1 MRKWKQRC
9 SVILG
14 LTVLGFANLVEVVT
28 PFVETTKVYAQEKE
42 DGYSNSL
49 KFSGTATTSK
59 SQVTYHDPMDLIQ
72 IIDLSGSL
80 SDSEFERA
88 NGVAGGRKQ
97 QINDMIYVIENK
109 LTDED
114 HVMLAFYGT
123 NTEDS
128 YKIGDREGSDITR
141 LLTKKE
147 AIDLLKELNSNEEV
161 HSMSL
166 SSSLIY
172 SYVSPLLESK
182 KYSVSKNFPI
192 GTGFE
197 DVYKAQPNRNKQVS
211 VLQFTDDWTVS
222 SGTNENIDTSFAD
235 WAKSNAKTFMTVID
249 SVNGRNT
256 LSVSQLEKAGH
267 PNIKVFTK
275 LDTPNRQEDIAKL
288 FESTAL
294 VVVNKTVKQKGTV
307 SISPEADLTL
317 TSAELVSPNGQKTPL
332 TITNNTV
339 SWSGDLDNGSYTVN
353 YTFTGTPS
361 VERSIRSSVTVD
373 GKKVD
378 EKINTLRPEKI
389 AFETKYEEDPS
400 LAAGQEKEKQAGSEG
415 SQLVSLKDGKVISTT
430 ITKPKVDRI
439 VLRGTK
445 GSDVEVKTEDIP
457 FNTTYT
463 EDPELEIG
471 QTKVVTEGAVGQK
484 EITKTYVTQSGK
496 RVGEPAITEKILK
509 KAVDKVIA
517 KGTKGQDV
525 DVAESDIAFKTV
537 YTEDPELEFGQEKIV
552 TEGVLGV
559 KRTTKTYVT
568 QKGVRT
574 KDEPSIKE
582 EVLKEAVDKVVARGS
597 KPAVATKELDYKTTY
612 VEDKES
618 EAGKK
623 TVVTKGSKG
632 HEISTVTHSFNSET
646 GEVTANEPKVEKTES
661 VDEVIS
667 VGTKPVVTTKDLDY
681 KTKYVEDKESEAG
694 KKTVV
699 TKGSKGHETT
709 TITYSFNSETGE
721 VTANEPKV
729 EKTESVDE
737 VISVGTKPVVTT
749 KDLDYKTKYV
759 EDKES
764 EAGKKTVVTKGS
776 KGHETT
782 TITYSFNSETGE
794 VTANEPKVEKTES
807 VDEVISVGTKPKVEI
822 METEFKTEKRENKD
836 LKKGEEKIIQAGVK
850 GRETITTT
858 YYLDPDTGEVKENKP
873 SLEKVDPVNEII
885 EVGTQAEKVL
895 PNTGT
900 SLSNFLT
907 LTGMIGIVLGISV
920 IIYRKLNKK

>member
-1 MRKWKQRC
+1 MKKWKKRC
-9 SVILG
+9 IVILG

-28 PFVETTKVYAQEKE
+28 PFVETTKVYAQEKG

-49 KFSGTATTSK
+49 KFSGTTTTSK

-88 NGVAGGRKQ
+88 NGVAGGGKQ

-114 HVMLAFYGT
+114 HVMLAFNGT

-166 SSSLIY
+166 SSSLIS

-197 DVYKAQPNRNKQVS
+197 DVYKAQTNKNKQVS
-211 VLQFTDDWTVS
+211 VLQFTDDWS
-222 SGTNENIDTSFAD
+222 SYYTHENIDTSFAD

-249 SVNGRNT
+249 SKDGKNT
-256 LSVSQLEKAGH
+256 NSYEQLVKAGH

-294 VVVNKTVKQKGTV
+294 VVVNKTIKQKGTV

-471 QTKVVTEGAVGQK
+471 QTKVLTEGAVGQT

-496 RVGEPAITEKILK
+496 RVGDPTVTEKILK

-552 TEGVLGV
+552 TEGVPGV
-559 KRTTKTYVT
+559 KRITKTYVT

-597 KPAVATKELDYKTTY
+597 KSAVATKELDYKTT
-612 VEDKES
+612 
-618 EAGKK
+618 
-623 TVVTKGSKG
+623 
-632 HEISTVTHSFNSET
+632 
-646 GEVTANEPKVEKTES
+646 
-661 VDEVIS
+661 
-667 VGTKPVVTTKDLDY
+667 
-681 KTKYVEDKESEAG
+681 YVEDKESEAG

-729 EKTESVDE
+729 EKTEPIDE

-782 TITYSFNSETGE
+782 KITYRFNSETGE
-794 VTANEPKVEKTES
+794 VTANEPKIEKTES

-822 METEFKTEKRENKD
+822 RETEFKTEKRENKD

-907 LTGMIGIVLGISV
+907 LTGIIGIVLGISV

>member
-1 MRKWKQRC
+1 MRKWKQSC

-28 PFVETTKVYAQEKE
+28 PFVETTKVYAQEN
-42 DGYSNSL
+42 SNVNGNTL
-49 KFSGTATTSK
+49 TFTAKSREEINRTTEK
-59 SQVTYHDPMDLIQ
+59 KIKPMDLLVLLDFSPSNNSNITKMFS
-72 IIDLSGSL
+72 DLKSL
-80 SDSEFERA
+80 VSTMS
-88 NGVAGGRKQ
+88 
-97 QINDMIYVIENK
+97 
-109 LTDED
+109 DED
-114 HVMLAFYGT
+114 QIWLFSYDMNDA
-123 NTEDS
+123 DS
-128 YKIGDREGSDITR
+128 YKAKKSEIASGKPINKKNLIN
-141 LLTKKE
+141 LLE
-147 AIDLLKELNSNEEV
+147 NKELSF
-161 HSMSL
+161 L
-166 SSSLIY
+166 SRDTAAYKFKDLFKTEGWNVSGDSIGKDFSEIY
-172 SYVSPLLESK
+172 NNYSGKKNSYVST
-182 KYSVSKNFPI
+182 I
-192 GTGFE
+192 
-197 DVYKAQPNRNKQVS
+197 
-211 VLQFTDDWTVS
+211 QFTDEWMISET
-222 SGTNENIDTSFAD
+222 IDIQYAT
-235 WAKSNAKTFMTVID
+235 WAKNHAKTFYTVTYNANESSH
-249 SVNGRNT
+249 SV
-256 LSVSQLEKAGH
+256 EAMKAAGH
-267 PNIKVFTK
+267 NNIFISGYSTNESERQKAINAQFAKTAVEEIKDEKV
-275 LDTPNRQEDIAKL
+275 
-288 FESTAL
+288 S
-294 VVVNKTVKQKGTV
+294 VKQKGTV

-471 QTKVVTEGAVGQK
+471 QTKVVTEGTVGQK

-496 RVGEPAITEKILK
+496 RVGDPAVTEKILK

-552 TEGVLGV
+552 TEGVPGV

-597 KPAVATKELDYKTTY
+597 KSAVATKELDYKTTY

-632 HEISTVTHSFNSET
+632 HETS
-646 GEVTANEPKVEKTES
+646 
-661 VDEVIS
+661 
-667 VGTKPVVTTKDLDY
+667 
-681 KTKYVEDKESEAG
+681 
-694 KKTVV
+694 
-699 TKGSKGHETT
+699 
-709 TITYSFNSETGE
+709 TITYR
-721 VTANEPKV
+721 
-729 EKTESVDE
+729 
-737 VISVGTKPVVTT
+737 
-749 KDLDYKTKYV
+749 
-759 EDKES
+759 
-764 EAGKKTVVTKGS
+764 
-776 KGHETT
+776 
-782 TITYSFNSETGE
+782 FNSETGE

-822 METEFKTEKRENKD
+822 RETEFKTEKRENKD

-885 EVGTQAEKVL
+885 EVGTKVEKVL

-907 LTGMIGIVLGISV
+907 LTGMTGIVLGISV

>member
-1 MRKWKQRC
+1 MRKWKQSC

-28 PFVETTKVYAQEKE
+28 PFVETTKVYAQEN
-42 DGYSNSL
+42 SNVNGNTL
-49 KFSGTATTSK
+49 TFTAKSREEINRTTEK
-59 SQVTYHDPMDLIQ
+59 KIKPMDLLVLLDFSPSNNSNITKMFS
-72 IIDLSGSL
+72 DLKSL
-80 SDSEFERA
+80 VSTMS
-88 NGVAGGRKQ
+88 
-97 QINDMIYVIENK
+97 
-109 LTDED
+109 DED
-114 HVMLAFYGT
+114 QIWLFSYDMNDA
-123 NTEDS
+123 DS
-128 YKIGDREGSDITR
+128 YKAKKSEIASGKPINKKNLIN
-141 LLTKKE
+141 LLE
-147 AIDLLKELNSNEEV
+147 NKELSF
-161 HSMSL
+161 L
-166 SSSLIY
+166 SRDTAAYKFKDLFKTEGWNVSGDSIGKDFSEIY
-172 SYVSPLLESK
+172 NNYSGKKNSYVST
-182 KYSVSKNFPI
+182 I
-192 GTGFE
+192 
-197 DVYKAQPNRNKQVS
+197 
-211 VLQFTDDWTVS
+211 QFTDEWMISET
-222 SGTNENIDTSFAD
+222 IDIQYAT
-235 WAKSNAKTFMTVID
+235 WAKNHAKTFYTVTYNANESSH
-249 SVNGRNT
+249 SV
-256 LSVSQLEKAGH
+256 EAMKAAGH
-267 PNIKVFTK
+267 NNIFISGYSTNESERQKAINAQFAKTAVEEIKDEKV
-275 LDTPNRQEDIAKL
+275 
-288 FESTAL
+288 S
-294 VVVNKTVKQKGTV
+294 VKQKGTV

-471 QTKVVTEGAVGQK
+471 QTKVVTEGTVGQK

-496 RVGEPAITEKILK
+496 RVGDPAVTEKILK

-552 TEGVLGV
+552 TEGVPGV

-597 KPAVATKELDYKTTY
+597 KSAVATKELDYKTT
-612 VEDKES
+612 
-618 EAGKK
+618 
-623 TVVTKGSKG
+623 
-632 HEISTVTHSFNSET
+632 
-646 GEVTANEPKVEKTES
+646 
-661 VDEVIS
+661 
-667 VGTKPVVTTKDLDY
+667 
-681 KTKYVEDKESEAG
+681 
-694 KKTVV
+694 
-699 TKGSKGHETT
+699 
-709 TITYSFNSETGE
+709 
-721 VTANEPKV
+721 
-729 EKTESVDE
+729 
-737 VISVGTKPVVTT
+737 
-749 KDLDYKTKYV
+749 YV

-822 METEFKTEKRENKD
+822 RETEFKTEKRENKD

-907 LTGMIGIVLGISV
+907 LTGIIGIALGISV

>member
-28 PFVETTKVYAQEKE
+28 PFVETTKVYAQEN
-42 DGYSNSL
+42 SNVNGNTL
-49 KFSGTATTSK
+49 TFTAKSREEINRTTEK
-59 SQVTYHDPMDLIQ
+59 KIKPMDLLVLLDFSPSNNSNITKMFS
-72 IIDLSGSL
+72 DLKSL
-80 SDSEFERA
+80 VSTMS
-88 NGVAGGRKQ
+88 
-97 QINDMIYVIENK
+97 
-109 LTDED
+109 DED
-114 HVMLAFYGT
+114 QIWLFSYDMNFK
-123 NTEDS
+123 DS
-128 YKIGDREGSDITR
+128 YKAKRSEIASGKPINKKNLIN
-141 LLTKKE
+141 LLE
-147 AIDLLKELNSNEEV
+147 NKELSF
-161 HSMSL
+161 L
-166 SSSLIY
+166 SRDTAAYKFKDLFKTEGWNVSGDSIGKDFSEIY
-172 SYVSPLLESK
+172 NNYSGKKNSYVST
-182 KYSVSKNFPI
+182 I
-192 GTGFE
+192 
-197 DVYKAQPNRNKQVS
+197 
-211 VLQFTDDWTVS
+211 QFTDEWMISET
-222 SGTNENIDTSFAD
+222 IDIQYAT
-235 WAKSNAKTFMTVID
+235 WAKNHAKTFYTVTYNANESSH
-249 SVNGRNT
+249 SV
-256 LSVSQLEKAGH
+256 EAMKAAGH
-267 PNIKVFTK
+267 NNIFISGYSTNESERQKAINAQFAKTAVEEIKEEKV
-275 LDTPNRQEDIAKL
+275 
-288 FESTAL
+288 S
-294 VVVNKTVKQKGTV
+294 VKQKGTV

-496 RVGEPAITEKILK
+496 RVGDPAVTEKILK

-552 TEGVLGV
+552 TEGVVGV

-597 KPAVATKELDYKTTY
+597 KSAVATKE
-612 VEDKES
+612 
-618 EAGKK
+618 
-623 TVVTKGSKG
+623 
-632 HEISTVTHSFNSET
+632 
-646 GEVTANEPKVEKTES
+646 
-661 VDEVIS
+661 
-667 VGTKPVVTTKDLDY
+667 LDY

-709 TITYSFNSETGE
+709 TITYS
-721 VTANEPKV
+721 
-729 EKTESVDE
+729 
-737 VISVGTKPVVTT
+737 
-749 KDLDYKTKYV
+749 L
-759 EDKES
+759 
-764 EAGKKTVVTKGS
+764 
-776 KGHETT
+776 
-782 TITYSFNSETGE
+782 NSETGE

-822 METEFKTEKRENKD
+822 RETEFKTEKRENKD

-850 GRETITTT
+850 GRETVTTT
-858 YYLDPDTGEVKENKP
+858 YYLNPDTGEVKENKP

-885 EVGTQAEKVL
+885 EVGTQIEKVL

-907 LTGMIGIVLGISV
+907 LTGMIGIALGISV
-920 IIYRKLNKK
+920 IIYKKLNKK

>member
-1 MRKWKQRC
+1 MKKWKKRF

-14 LTVLGFANLVEVVT
+14 LAVLGFPNLVEVVT

-42 DGYSNSL
+42 DGYSNNL
-49 KFSGTATTSK
+49 KFSGTTTTSK

-114 HVMLAFYGT
+114 HVMVAFYGT

-166 SSSLIY
+166 SSSLIS

-197 DVYKAQPNRNKQVS
+197 DVYKAQTNKNKQVS
-211 VLQFTDDWTVS
+211 VLQFTDDWS
-222 SGTNENIDTSFAD
+222 SYYTHENIDTSFAD

-249 SVNGRNT
+249 SKDGKNT
-256 LSVSQLEKAGH
+256 NSYEQLVKAGH

-294 VVVNKTVKQKGTV
+294 VVVNKTIKQKGTV

-430 ITKPKVDRI
+430 IIKPKVDRI

-445 GSDVEVKTEDIP
+445 GSDVEVKTENIP

-496 RVGEPAITEKILK
+496 RVGDPTVTEKILK

-552 TEGVLGV
+552 TEGVLGI

-574 KDEPSIKE
+574 KDEPYIKE

-597 KPAVATKELDYKTTY
+597 KSAVATKELDYKTTY

-632 HEISTVTHSFNSET
+632 HETTKITYRFNSET
-646 GEVTANEPKVEKTES
+646 GE
-661 VDEVIS
+661 I
-667 VGTKPVVTTKDLDY
+667 
-681 KTKYVEDKESEAG
+681 
-694 KKTVV
+694 
-699 TKGSKGHETT
+699 
-709 TITYSFNSETGE
+709 
-721 VTANEPKV
+721 
-729 EKTESVDE
+729 
-737 VISVGTKPVVTT
+737 
-749 KDLDYKTKYV
+749 
-759 EDKES
+759 
-764 EAGKKTVVTKGS
+764 
-776 KGHETT
+776 
-782 TITYSFNSETGE
+782 
-794 VTANEPKVEKTES
+794 TANEPKVEKTES

-822 METEFKTEKRENKD
+822 RETEFKTEKRENKD

-907 LTGMIGIVLGISV
+907 LTGIIGIVLGISV

>member
-1 MRKWKQRC
+1 MKKWKKRF

-14 LTVLGFANLVEVVT
+14 LAVLGFPNLVEVVT

-49 KFSGTATTSK
+49 KFSGTTTTSK

-166 SSSLIY
+166 SSSLIS

-197 DVYKAQPNRNKQVS
+197 DVYKAQTNKNKQVS
-211 VLQFTDDWTVS
+211 VLQFTDDWS
-222 SGTNENIDTSFAD
+222 SYYTHENIDTSFAD

-249 SVNGRNT
+249 SKDGKNT
-256 LSVSQLEKAGH
+256 NSYEQLVKAGH

-294 VVVNKTVKQKGTV
+294 VVVNKTIKQKGTV

-457 FNTTYT
+457 FKTTYT

-496 RVGEPAITEKILK
+496 RVGDPAVTEKILK

-597 KPAVATKELDYKTTY
+597 KSAVATKELDYKTTY

-632 HEISTVTHSFNSET
+632 HETSTVTHSFNAET

-667 VGTKPVVTTKDLDY
+667 VGTKPVVTTKELDY
-681 KTKYVEDKESEAG
+681 KTKYIEDKDSEAG

-737 VISVGTKPVVTT
+737 VISVG
-749 KDLDYKTKYV
+749 
-759 EDKES
+759 
-764 EAGKKTVVTKGS
+764 
-776 KGHETT
+776 
-782 TITYSFNSETGE
+782 I
-794 VTANEPKVEKTES
+794 
-807 VDEVISVGTKPKVEI
+807 KPKVEI
-822 METEFKTEKRENKD
+822 RETEFKTEKRENKD

-873 SLEKVDPVNEII
+873 TLEKVDPVNEII
-885 EVGTQAEKVL
+885 EVGTQVEKVL

-907 LTGMIGIVLGISV
+907 LTGMIGIALGISV

>member
-14 LTVLGFANLVEVVT
+14 LAVLGFANLVEVVT
-28 PFVETTKVYAQEKE
+28 PFVETTKVYAQENSNVNGNTLTFTAKSREEINRTTEKKIKPMDLLVVLDFSDSMSNHFTKMISDLKSLVSTMSDE
-42 DGYSNSL
+42 DQIWLFSYRENRDVSYIVTQDQIASGKPMDKTVLLRLLEGTPSMSSL
-49 KFSGTATTSK
+49 KDSFKKTDFNVNADSVGKGFSEIYDNYSGKKNSYVSTIQFTDEWVFSETIDIKYATWAKNHAKTFYTVTYYPNNINANQVGQSVRVMRAAGHNNIFIATTS
-59 SQVTYHDPMDLIQ
+59 IN
-72 IIDLSGSL
+72 
-80 SDSEFERA
+80 DSERHKA
-88 NGVAGGRKQ
+88 
-97 QINDMIYVIENK
+97 IND
-109 LTDED
+109 
-114 HVMLAFYGT
+114 
-123 NTEDS
+123 
-128 YKIGDREGSDITR
+128 
-141 LLTKKE
+141 
-147 AIDLLKELNSNEEV
+147 
-161 HSMSL
+161 
-166 SSSLIY
+166 
-172 SYVSPLLESK
+172 
-182 KYSVSKNFPI
+182 
-192 GTGFE
+192 
-197 DVYKAQPNRNKQVS
+197 
-211 VLQFTDDWTVS
+211 QF
-222 SGTNENIDTSFAD
+222 
-235 WAKSNAKTFMTVID
+235 AKTAVEEIKEEK
-249 SVNGRNT
+249 
-256 LSVSQLEKAGH
+256 VS
-267 PNIKVFTK
+267 
-275 LDTPNRQEDIAKL
+275 
-288 FESTAL
+288 
-294 VVVNKTVKQKGTV
+294 VKQKGTV

-317 TSAELVSPNGQKTPL
+317 TSAELVSPSGQKTPL
-332 TITNNTV
+332 TITNNSV
-339 SWSGDLDNGSYTVN
+339 SWSGDLDDGSYTVN

-378 EKINTLRPEKI
+378 EKINILRPEKI
-389 AFETKYEEDPS
+389 DFETKYEEDPS

-445 GSDVEVKTEDIP
+445 
-457 FNTTYT
+457 
-463 EDPELEIG
+463 
-471 QTKVVTEGAVGQK
+471 A
-484 EITKTYVTQSGK
+484 
-496 RVGEPAITEKILK
+496 
-509 KAVDKVIA
+509 
-517 KGTKGQDV
+517 
-525 DVAESDIAFKTV
+525 
-537 YTEDPELEFGQEKIV
+537 
-552 TEGVLGV
+552 
-559 KRTTKTYVT
+559 
-568 QKGVRT
+568 
-574 KDEPSIKE
+574 
-582 EVLKEAVDKVVARGS
+582 
-597 KPAVATKELDYKTTY
+597 AVATKELDYKTKY
-612 VEDKES
+612 VEDKDS

-632 HEISTVTHSFNSET
+632 HETTTVTHSFNSET

-729 EKTESVDE
+729 EKTE
-737 VISVGTKPVVTT
+737 P
-749 KDLDYKTKYV
+749 
-759 EDKES
+759 
-764 EAGKKTVVTKGS
+764 
-776 KGHETT
+776 
-782 TITYSFNSETGE
+782 
-794 VTANEPKVEKTES
+794 

-885 EVGTQAEKVL
+885 EVGTKVEKVL

-907 LTGMIGIVLGISV
+907 LTGIIGIVLGISV

>member
-14 LTVLGFANLVEVVT
+14 LTVLGFVNLVEVVT
-28 PFVETTKVYAQEKE
+28 PFVETTKVYAQEN
-42 DGYSNSL
+42 SNVNGNTL
-49 KFSGTATTSK
+49 TFTAKSREEINRTTEK
-59 SQVTYHDPMDLIQ
+59 KIKPMDLLVLL
-72 IIDLSGSL
+72 DFSPSNEYNFTKML
-80 SDSEFERA
+80 SDLKSL
-88 NGVAGGRKQ
+88 
-97 QINDMIYVIENK
+97 ISTMS
-109 LTDED
+109 DED
-114 HVMLAFYGT
+114 QIWLFSYGG
-123 NTEDS
+123 NYSDS
-128 YKIGDREGSDITR
+128 YKAQDTGIASGKPMNKKNLIK
-141 LLTKKE
+141 LLENKQIKRYDF
-147 AIDLLKELNSNEEV
+147 IDLFRKEGWNISEDSNGKDFSE
-161 HSMSL
+161 
-166 SSSLIY
+166 IY
-172 SYVSPLLESK
+172 DNYSGKKNSYVST
-182 KYSVSKNFPI
+182 I
-192 GTGFE
+192 
-197 DVYKAQPNRNKQVS
+197 
-211 VLQFTDDWTVS
+211 QFTDDWMSTE
-222 SGTNENIDTSFAD
+222 TIDIHYAT
-235 WAKSNAKTFMTVID
+235 WAKNHAKTFYTVTYD
-249 SVNGRNT
+249 ANEGSHSVE
-256 LSVSQLEKAGH
+256 VMKAAGH
-267 PNIKVFTK
+267 NNIFISNDSTNESERQKAINAQFAKTAVEEIKEEKV
-275 LDTPNRQEDIAKL
+275 
-288 FESTAL
+288 S
-294 VVVNKTVKQKGTV
+294 VKQKGTV

-463 EDPELEIG
+463 EDPELE
-471 QTKVVTEGAVGQK
+471 
-484 EITKTYVTQSGK
+484 
-496 RVGEPAITEKILK
+496 
-509 KAVDKVIA
+509 
-517 KGTKGQDV
+517 
-525 DVAESDIAFKTV
+525 
-537 YTEDPELEFGQEKIV
+537 FGQEKIV
-552 TEGVLGV
+552 TEGVVGV

-597 KPAVATKELDYKTTY
+597 KSAVATKKLDYKTT
-612 VEDKES
+612 
-618 EAGKK
+618 
-623 TVVTKGSKG
+623 
-632 HEISTVTHSFNSET
+632 
-646 GEVTANEPKVEKTES
+646 
-661 VDEVIS
+661 
-667 VGTKPVVTTKDLDY
+667 
-681 KTKYVEDKESEAG
+681 YVEDKESEAG

-709 TITYSFNSETGE
+709 TITYSFNSETGA

-729 EKTESVDE
+729 EKTE
-737 VISVGTKPVVTT
+737 P
-749 KDLDYKTKYV
+749 
-759 EDKES
+759 
-764 EAGKKTVVTKGS
+764 
-776 KGHETT
+776 
-782 TITYSFNSETGE
+782 
-794 VTANEPKVEKTES
+794 

-822 METEFKTEKRENKD
+822 RETEFKTEKRENKN

>member
-1 MRKWKQRC
+1 MRKWKQGC

-28 PFVETTKVYAQEKE
+28 PFIETTRVYAQEN
-42 DGYSNSL
+42 SNVNGNTL
-49 KFSGTATTSK
+49 TFTAKSREEIIHTTEK
-59 SQVTYHDPMDLIQ
+59 KIKPMDLLVVL
-72 IIDLSGSL
+72 DFSGSNTDNITKMF
-80 SDSEFERA
+80 SDLKSLVSTMSDEDQIWLFSYDFNLPDSYKAKRSEIA
-88 NGVAGGRKQ
+88 SGKPMNKKNL
-97 QINDMIYVIENK
+97 IKLLENK
-109 LTDED
+109 QPDANVFRIINEFKDLFKKEGWD
-114 HVMLAFYGT
+114 V
-123 NTEDS
+123 TEDS
-128 YKIGDREGSDITR
+128 I
-141 LLTKKE
+141 KKGFSE
-147 AIDLLKELNSNEEV
+147 
-161 HSMSL
+161 
-166 SSSLIY
+166 IY
-172 SYVSPLLESK
+172 DNYSGKKNSYVST
-182 KYSVSKNFPI
+182 I
-192 GTGFE
+192 
-197 DVYKAQPNRNKQVS
+197 
-211 VLQFTDDWTVS
+211 QFTDGWDY
-222 SGTNENIDTSFAD
+222 GEKIDIQYAN
-235 WAKSNAKTFMTVID
+235 WAKNHAKTFYTVTYNANERSY
-249 SVNGRNT
+249 SVEAMKAVGHNNIFISDASTTELERQKAINDQFAKT
-256 LSVSQLEKAGH
+256 AIEEIKEEKVS
-267 PNIKVFTK
+267 
-275 LDTPNRQEDIAKL
+275 
-288 FESTAL
+288 
-294 VVVNKTVKQKGTV
+294 VKQKGTV

-317 TSAELVSPNGQKTPL
+317 TSAELVAPNGQKTPL

-389 AFETKYEEDPS
+389 AFETKYEEDSS

-415 SQLVSLKDGKVISTT
+415 SQLLSLKDGKVISTT

-439 VLRGTK
+439 VLRG
-445 GSDVEVKTEDIP
+445 
-457 FNTTYT
+457 
-463 EDPELEIG
+463 
-471 QTKVVTEGAVGQK
+471 
-484 EITKTYVTQSGK
+484 
-496 RVGEPAITEKILK
+496 
-509 KAVDKVIA
+509 
-517 KGTKGQDV
+517 
-525 DVAESDIAFKTV
+525 
-537 YTEDPELEFGQEKIV
+537 
-552 TEGVLGV
+552 
-559 KRTTKTYVT
+559 
-568 QKGVRT
+568 
-574 KDEPSIKE
+574 
-582 EVLKEAVDKVVARGS
+582 S
-597 KPAVATKELDYKTTY
+597 KSAVATKELDYKTTY

-632 HEISTVTHSFNSET
+632 HETTTITYSFNSET

-667 VGTKPVVTTKDLDY
+667 VGTKSVVTTKDLDY

-737 VISVGTKPVVTT
+737 
-749 KDLDYKTKYV
+749 
-759 EDKES
+759 
-764 EAGKKTVVTKGS
+764 A
-776 KGHETT
+776 
-782 TITYSFNSETGE
+782 
-794 VTANEPKVEKTES
+794 
-807 VDEVISVGTKPKVEI
+807 ISVGTKPKVEI
-822 METEFKTEKRENKD
+822 KETEFKTEKRENKD

-858 YYLDPDTGEVKENKP
+858 YYLNPDTGEVKENKP

-907 LTGMIGIVLGISV
+907 LAGMIGIALGISV

>member
-1 MRKWKQRC
+1 MKKWEKRC
-9 SVILG
+9 IVILG

-28 PFVETTKVYAQEKE
+28 PFVETTKVYAQEKG

-49 KFSGTATTSK
+49 KFSGTTTTSK

-114 HVMLAFYGT
+114 HVMLAFNGT

-166 SSSLIY
+166 SSSLIS

-197 DVYKAQPNRNKQVS
+197 DVYKAQTNKNKQVS
-211 VLQFTDDWTVS
+211 VLQFTDDWS
-222 SGTNENIDTSFAD
+222 SYYTHENIDTSFAD

-249 SVNGRNT
+249 SKDGKNT
-256 LSVSQLEKAGH
+256 NSYEQLVKAGH

-294 VVVNKTVKQKGTV
+294 VVVNKTIKQKGTV

-361 VERSIRSSVTVD
+361 VERSIRGSVTVD

-471 QTKVVTEGAVGQK
+471 QTKVLTEGAVGQT

-496 RVGEPAITEKILK
+496 RVGDPTVTEKILK

-552 TEGVLGV
+552 TEGVLGI

-597 KPAVATKELDYKTTY
+597 KSAVATKELDYKTT
-612 VEDKES
+612 
-618 EAGKK
+618 
-623 TVVTKGSKG
+623 
-632 HEISTVTHSFNSET
+632 
-646 GEVTANEPKVEKTES
+646 
-661 VDEVIS
+661 
-667 VGTKPVVTTKDLDY
+667 
-681 KTKYVEDKESEAG
+681 YVEDKESEAG

-729 EKTESVDE
+729 EKTEPIDE

-782 TITYSFNSETGE
+782 KITYRFNSETGE
-794 VTANEPKVEKTES
+794 VTANEPKIEKTES

-822 METEFKTEKRENKD
+822 RETEFKTEKRENKD

-907 LTGMIGIVLGISV
+907 LTGIIGIVLGISV

>member
-28 PFVETTKVYAQEKE
+28 PFVETTKVYAQEN
-42 DGYSNSL
+42 SNVNGNTL
-49 KFSGTATTSK
+49 TFTAKSREEINRTTEK
-59 SQVTYHDPMDLIQ
+59 KIKPMDLLVVLDFSASNNSNITKMFS
-72 IIDLSGSL
+72 DLKSL
-80 SDSEFERA
+80 VSTMS
-88 NGVAGGRKQ
+88 
-97 QINDMIYVIENK
+97 
-109 LTDED
+109 DED
-114 HVMLAFYGT
+114 QIWLFSYDMNFK
-123 NTEDS
+123 DS
-128 YKIGDREGSDITR
+128 YKAKRSEIASGKPMNKKNLIN
-141 LLTKKE
+141 LLE
-147 AIDLLKELNSNEEV
+147 NKELSFLSRDTAADKFKDLFKTEGWNVTEERIGKDF
-161 HSMSL
+161 SE
-166 SSSLIY
+166 IY
-172 SYVSPLLESK
+172 NNYSGKKNSYVST
-182 KYSVSKNFPI
+182 I
-192 GTGFE
+192 
-197 DVYKAQPNRNKQVS
+197 
-211 VLQFTDDWTVS
+211 QFTDEWQGD
-222 SGTNENIDTSFAD
+222 EKIDVQYAN
-235 WAKSNAKTFMTVID
+235 WAKNHAKTFYTVTYNANEGSH
-249 SVNGRNT
+249 SVE
-256 LSVSQLEKAGH
+256 VMKAAGH
-267 PNIKVFTK
+267 NNIFISNDST
-275 LDTPNRQEDIAKL
+275 NESERQKAINAQFAK
-288 FESTAL
+288 TA
-294 VVVNKTVKQKGTV
+294 VEEIKEETVSVKQKGTV
-307 SISPEADLTL
+307 SIIPEADLTL

-496 RVGEPAITEKILK
+496 RVGDPAVTEKILK

-525 DVAESDIAFKTV
+525 DVAESDIAFKTI

-552 TEGVLGV
+552 TEGVVGV

-597 KPAVATKELDYKTTY
+597 KSAVATKEL
-612 VEDKES
+612 
-618 EAGKK
+618 G
-623 TVVTKGSKG
+623 
-632 HEISTVTHSFNSET
+632 
-646 GEVTANEPKVEKTES
+646 
-661 VDEVIS
+661 
-667 VGTKPVVTTKDLDY
+667 Y

-699 TKGSKGHETT
+699 TKGSKGHETST
-709 TITYSFNSETGE
+709 VTHSFNSETGE

-729 EKTESVDE
+729 EKTE
-737 VISVGTKPVVTT
+737 P
-749 KDLDYKTKYV
+749 
-759 EDKES
+759 
-764 EAGKKTVVTKGS
+764 
-776 KGHETT
+776 
-782 TITYSFNSETGE
+782 
-794 VTANEPKVEKTES
+794 

-822 METEFKTEKRENKD
+822 METEFKTEKRENKN

-885 EVGTQAEKVL
+885 EVGTKAEKVL

-907 LTGMIGIVLGISV
+907 LTGIIGIALGISV
-920 IIYRKLNKK
+920 MIYRKLNKK

>member
-1 MRKWKQRC
+1 MKKWKKRC

-14 LTVLGFANLVEVVT
+14 LVVLGFTNLVEVVT
-28 PFVETTKVYAQEKE
+28 PFVETTRVYAQEKE
-42 DGYSNSL
+42 GGYSNSL
-49 KFSGTATTSK
+49 KFSGTTSTSK
-59 SQVTYHDPMDLIQ
+59 SQVTYHEPMDLIQ

-80 SDSEFERA
+80 SDFEFNRA
-88 NGVAGGRKQ
+88 NGTPGGRKQ

-128 YKIGDREGSDITR
+128 YVTGDREGSDITR

-161 HSMSL
+161 HNISL
-166 SSSLIY
+166 SSSLIGGT
-172 SYVSPLLESK
+172 VSPLLESK

-235 WAKSNAKTFMTVID
+235 WAKSNAKTFMTVVD
-249 SVNGRNT
+249 SVVGNDA
-256 LSVSQLEKAGH
+256 LSVSQLKKAGH

-294 VVVNKTVKQKGTV
+294 VVVNKTIKQKGTV

-317 TSAELVSPNGQKTPL
+317 TSAELVSPNGKKTPL
-332 TITNNTV
+332 TIKNNTV

-389 AFETKYEEDPS
+389 AFETKYEEDSS
-400 LAAGQEKEKQAGSEG
+400 LATGQEKEKQAGSEG

-471 QTKVVTEGAVGQK
+471 QTKVVTEGAIGQK

-496 RVGEPAITEKILK
+496 RVGEPVTTEKILK

-537 YTEDPELEFGQEKIV
+537 YTEDPELEFGQEKIL
-552 TEGVLGV
+552 TEGVVGV

-582 EVLKEAVDKVVARGS
+582 EIVKEAVDKVVARGS
-597 KPAVATKELDYKTTY
+597 KEAVATKELDYKTKY
-612 VEDKES
+612 VEDKDS

-632 HEISTVTHSFNSET
+632 HETTTITYSFNSET

-667 VGTKPVVTTKDLDY
+667 VGTKSVVTTKDLDY

-737 VISVGTKPVVTT
+737 
-749 KDLDYKTKYV
+749 
-759 EDKES
+759 
-764 EAGKKTVVTKGS
+764 A
-776 KGHETT
+776 
-782 TITYSFNSETGE
+782 
-794 VTANEPKVEKTES
+794 
-807 VDEVISVGTKPKVEI
+807 ISVGTKPKVEI
-822 METEFKTEKRENKD
+822 KETEFKTEKRENKD

-858 YYLDPDTGEVKENKP
+858 YYLNPDTGEVKENKP

>member
-14 LTVLGFANLVEVVT
+14 LAVLGFANLVEVVT

-49 KFSGTATTSK
+49 KFSGTTTTSK

-128 YKIGDREGSDITR
+128 YKIGDREGSDITH

-166 SSSLIY
+166 SSSLIS

-197 DVYKAQPNRNKQVS
+197 DVYKAQTNKNKQVS
-211 VLQFTDDWTVS
+211 VLQFTDDWS
-222 SGTNENIDTSFAD
+222 SYYTHENIDTSFAD

-249 SVNGRNT
+249 SKDGKNT
-256 LSVSQLEKAGH
+256 NSYEQLVKAGH

-294 VVVNKTVKQKGTV
+294 VVVNKTIKQKGTV

-317 TSAELVSPNGQKTPL
+317 TSVELVSPNGQKTPL

-353 YTFTGTPS
+353 YIFTGTPS

-496 RVGEPAITEKILK
+496 RVGEPAVTEKILK

-597 KPAVATKELDYKTTY
+597 KSAVATKELDYKTTY

-632 HEISTVTHSFNSET
+632 HETSTVTHSFNSET
-646 GEVTANEPKVEKTES
+646 GEVTANEPKVEKTEP

-667 VGTKPVVTTKDLDY
+667 VGTKPIVTTKDLDY

-721 VTANEPKV
+721 V
-729 EKTESVDE
+729 
-737 VISVGTKPVVTT
+737 I
-749 KDLDYKTKYV
+749 
-759 EDKES
+759 
-764 EAGKKTVVTKGS
+764 
-776 KGHETT
+776 
-782 TITYSFNSETGE
+782 
-794 VTANEPKVEKTES
+794 ANEPKVEKTES

>member
-28 PFVETTKVYAQEKE
+28 PFVETTKVYAQEN
-42 DGYSNSL
+42 SNVNGNTL
-49 KFSGTATTSK
+49 TFTAKSREEINRTTEK
-59 SQVTYHDPMDLIQ
+59 KIKPMDLLVLLDFSPSNNSNITKMFS
-72 IIDLSGSL
+72 DLKSL
-80 SDSEFERA
+80 VSTMS
-88 NGVAGGRKQ
+88 
-97 QINDMIYVIENK
+97 
-109 LTDED
+109 DED
-114 HVMLAFYGT
+114 QIWLFSYDMNFK
-123 NTEDS
+123 DS
-128 YKIGDREGSDITR
+128 YKAKRSEIASGKPMNKKNLIN
-141 LLTKKE
+141 LLE
-147 AIDLLKELNSNEEV
+147 NKELSF
-161 HSMSL
+161 L
-166 SSSLIY
+166 SRDTAAYKFKDLFKTEGWNVSGDSIGKDFSEIY
-172 SYVSPLLESK
+172 NNYSGKKNSYVST
-182 KYSVSKNFPI
+182 I
-192 GTGFE
+192 
-197 DVYKAQPNRNKQVS
+197 
-211 VLQFTDDWTVS
+211 QFTDEWQGD
-222 SGTNENIDTSFAD
+222 EKIDVQYAN
-235 WAKSNAKTFMTVID
+235 WAKNHAKTFYTVTYNANESSY
-249 SVNGRNT
+249 SV
-256 LSVSQLEKAGH
+256 EAMKAAGH
-267 PNIKVFTK
+267 NNIFISGYST
-275 LDTPNRQEDIAKL
+275 NESERQKAINAQFAK
-288 FESTAL
+288 TA
-294 VVVNKTVKQKGTV
+294 VEEIKEETVSVKQKGTV
-307 SISPEADLTL
+307 SIIPEADLTL

-496 RVGEPAITEKILK
+496 RVGDPAVTEKILK

-552 TEGVLGV
+552 TEGVPGV
-559 KRTTKTYVT
+559 KRITKTYVT

-597 KPAVATKELDYKTTY
+597 KSAVATKELDYKTTY

-632 HEISTVTHSFNSET
+632 HETSTVTHSFNAET

-667 VGTKPVVTTKDLDY
+667 VGTKSVVTTKDLDY
-681 KTKYVEDKESEAG
+681 KTKYVEDK
-694 KKTVV
+694 
-699 TKGSKGHETT
+699 
-709 TITYSFNSETGE
+709 
-721 VTANEPKV
+721 
-729 EKTESVDE
+729 D
-737 VISVGTKPVVTT
+737 
-749 KDLDYKTKYV
+749 
-759 EDKES
+759 S

-822 METEFKTEKRENKD
+822 RETEFKTEKRENKD

-858 YYLDPDTGEVKENKP
+858 YYLNPDTGEVKENKP
-873 SLEKVDPVNEII
+873 SLEKVDPVNKII
-885 EVGTQAEKVL
+885 EVGTQVEKVL

>member
-28 PFVETTKVYAQEKE
+28 PFVETTKVYAQEKG

-49 KFSGTATTSK
+49 KFSGTTTTSK

-166 SSSLIY
+166 SSSLIS

-197 DVYKAQPNRNKQVS
+197 DVYKAQTNKNKQVS
-211 VLQFTDDWTVS
+211 VLQFTDDWS
-222 SGTNENIDTSFAD
+222 SYYTHENIDTSFAD

-249 SVNGRNT
+249 SKDGKNT
-256 LSVSQLEKAGH
+256 NSYEQLVKAGH

-496 RVGEPAITEKILK
+496 RVGDPAVTEKILK

-597 KPAVATKELDYKTTY
+597 KSAVTTKELDYKTTY

-632 HEISTVTHSFNSET
+632 HETTTVTHSFNSET

-709 TITYSFNSETGE
+709 TITYS
-721 VTANEPKV
+721 
-729 EKTESVDE
+729 
-737 VISVGTKPVVTT
+737 
-749 KDLDYKTKYV
+749 L
-759 EDKES
+759 
-764 EAGKKTVVTKGS
+764 
-776 KGHETT
+776 
-782 TITYSFNSETGE
+782 NSETGE

-822 METEFKTEKRENKD
+822 RETEFKTEKRENKD

-850 GRETITTT
+850 GRETVTTT
-858 YYLDPDTGEVKENKP
+858 YYLNPDTGEVKENKP

-885 EVGTQAEKVL
+885 EVGTQIEKVL

-907 LTGMIGIVLGISV
+907 LTGMIGIALGISV
-920 IIYRKLNKK
+920 IIYKKLNKK

>member
-49 KFSGTATTSK
+49 KFSGTTTTSK
-59 SQVTYHDPMDLIQ
+59 SQVTYHEPMDLIQ
-72 IIDLSGSL
+72 IVDLSGSL
-80 SDSEFERA
+80 SDIEFSRS
-88 NGVAGGRKQ
+88 NGAPGGRKQ

-109 LTDED
+109 LTNED

-147 AIDLLKELNSNEEV
+147 AIDLLKELNSKDEV
-161 HSMSL
+161 HNESM
-166 SSSLIY
+166 SSSLI
-172 SYVSPLLESK
+172 SGYVSPLLESK
-182 KYSVSKNFPI
+182 NYSVFKNFPL

-197 DVYKAQPNRNKQVS
+197 DVYKAQTNKNKQVS
-211 VLQFTDDWTVS
+211 VLQFTDDWTS
-222 SGTNENIDTSFAD
+222 ISGTNENIDTSFAE
-235 WAKSNAKTFMTVID
+235 WAKKNAKTFMTVID

-294 VVVNKTVKQKGTV
+294 VVVNKTIKQKGTV

-389 AFETKYEEDPS
+389 AFETKYEEDSS
-400 LAAGQEKEKQAGSEG
+400 LATGQEKEKQAGSEG

-471 QTKVVTEGAVGQK
+471 QTKVVTEGAIGQK

-496 RVGEPAITEKILK
+496 RVGEPVTTEKILK

-537 YTEDPELEFGQEKIV
+537 YTEDPELEFGQEKIL
-552 TEGVLGV
+552 TEGVVGV

-597 KPAVATKELDYKTTY
+597 KSAVATKELDYKTT
-612 VEDKES
+612 
-618 EAGKK
+618 
-623 TVVTKGSKG
+623 
-632 HEISTVTHSFNSET
+632 
-646 GEVTANEPKVEKTES
+646 
-661 VDEVIS
+661 
-667 VGTKPVVTTKDLDY
+667 
-681 KTKYVEDKESEAG
+681 YVEDKESEAG

-737 VISVGTKPVVTT
+737 VISVGTKPIVTT

-794 VTANEPKVEKTES
+794 VTADEPKVEKTES

-873 SLEKVDPVNEII
+873 TLEKVDPVNEII
-885 EVGTQAEKVL
+885 EVGTQVEKVL

-907 LTGMIGIVLGISV
+907 LTGIIGIALGISV

>member
-1 MRKWKQRC
+1 MKKWKKRF

-14 LTVLGFANLVEVVT
+14 LAVLGFPNLVEVVT

-49 KFSGTATTSK
+49 KFLGTATTSK
-59 SQVTYHDPMDLIQ
+59 SQVTYHDPMDLMQ

-166 SSSLIY
+166 SSSLIS

-197 DVYKAQPNRNKQVS
+197 DVYKAQTNKNKQVS
-211 VLQFTDDWTVS
+211 VLQFTDDWS
-222 SGTNENIDTSFAD
+222 SYYTHENIDTSFAD

-249 SVNGRNT
+249 SKDGKNT
-256 LSVSQLEKAGH
+256 NSYEQLVKAGH

-294 VVVNKTVKQKGTV
+294 VVVNKTIKQKGTV

-445 GSDVEVKTEDIP
+445 GSDVEVKTEDIS
-457 FNTTYT
+457 FKTTYT

-496 RVGEPAITEKILK
+496 RVGDPAVTEKILK

-525 DVAESDIAFKTV
+525 DVAESDITFKTV

-552 TEGVLGV
+552 TEGVVGV
-559 KRTTKTYVT
+559 KKTTKTYVT

-597 KPAVATKELDYKTTY
+597 KAAVATKELDYKTTY

-632 HEISTVTHSFNSET
+632 HETSTVTHSFNSET

-681 KTKYVEDKESEAG
+681 KTKYVADKESEAG

-709 TITYSFNSETGE
+709 TITY
-721 VTANEPKV
+721 
-729 EKTESVDE
+729 
-737 VISVGTKPVVTT
+737 I
-749 KDLDYKTKYV
+749 
-759 EDKES
+759 
-764 EAGKKTVVTKGS
+764 
-776 KGHETT
+776 
-782 TITYSFNSETGE
+782 FNSETGE

-858 YYLDPDTGEVKENKP
+858 YYLDPDTGDVKENKP

-907 LTGMIGIVLGISV
+907 LTGIIGIALGISV

>member
-14 LTVLGFANLVEVVT
+14 LAVLGFANLVEVVT

-49 KFSGTATTSK
+49 KFSGTTTTSK

-166 SSSLIY
+166 SSSLIS

-197 DVYKAQPNRNKQVS
+197 DVYKAQTNKNKQVS
-211 VLQFTDDWTVS
+211 VLQFTDDWS
-222 SGTNENIDTSFAD
+222 SYYTHENIDTSFAD

-249 SVNGRNT
+249 SKDGKNT
-256 LSVSQLEKAGH
+256 NSYEQLVKAGH

-496 RVGEPAITEKILK
+496 RVGDPTVTEKILK

-597 KPAVATKELDYKTTY
+597 KSAVATKELDYKTTY

-632 HEISTVTHSFNSET
+632 HETTTVTHSFNSET
-646 GEVTANEPKVEKTES
+646 GEVTANEPKVEK
-661 VDEVIS
+661 I
-667 VGTKPVVTTKDLDY
+667 
-681 KTKYVEDKESEAG
+681 
-694 KKTVV
+694 
-699 TKGSKGHETT
+699 
-709 TITYSFNSETGE
+709 
-721 VTANEPKV
+721 
-729 EKTESVDE
+729 ESVDE

-822 METEFKTEKRENKD
+822 RETEFKTEKRENKD

-907 LTGMIGIVLGISV
+907 LTGIIGIALGISV

>member
-14 LTVLGFANLVEVVT
+14 LTVLGFVNLVEVVT
-28 PFVETTKVYAQEKE
+28 PFVETTKVYAQEN
-42 DGYSNSL
+42 SNVNGNTL
-49 KFSGTATTSK
+49 TFTAKSREEINRTTEK
-59 SQVTYHDPMDLIQ
+59 KIKPMDLLVLL
-72 IIDLSGSL
+72 DFSPSNEYNFTKML
-80 SDSEFERA
+80 SDLKSL
-88 NGVAGGRKQ
+88 
-97 QINDMIYVIENK
+97 ISTMS
-109 LTDED
+109 DED
-114 HVMLAFYGT
+114 QIWLFSYGG
-123 NTEDS
+123 NYSDS
-128 YKIGDREGSDITR
+128 YKAQDTGIASGKPMNKKNLIK
-141 LLTKKE
+141 LLENKQIKRYDF
-147 AIDLLKELNSNEEV
+147 IDLFRKEGWNISEDSNGKDFSE
-161 HSMSL
+161 
-166 SSSLIY
+166 IY
-172 SYVSPLLESK
+172 DNYSGKKNSYVST
-182 KYSVSKNFPI
+182 I
-192 GTGFE
+192 
-197 DVYKAQPNRNKQVS
+197 
-211 VLQFTDDWTVS
+211 QFTDDWMSTE
-222 SGTNENIDTSFAD
+222 TIDIHYAT
-235 WAKSNAKTFMTVID
+235 WAKNHAKTFYTVTYD
-249 SVNGRNT
+249 ANEGSHSVE
-256 LSVSQLEKAGH
+256 VMKAAGH
-267 PNIKVFTK
+267 NNIFISNDSTNESERQKAINAQFAKTAVEEIKEEKV
-275 LDTPNRQEDIAKL
+275 
-288 FESTAL
+288 S
-294 VVVNKTVKQKGTV
+294 VKQKGTV

-415 SQLVSLKDGKVISTT
+415 LQLVSLKDGKVISTT

-439 VLRGTK
+439 VLRG
-445 GSDVEVKTEDIP
+445 
-457 FNTTYT
+457 
-463 EDPELEIG
+463 
-471 QTKVVTEGAVGQK
+471 
-484 EITKTYVTQSGK
+484 
-496 RVGEPAITEKILK
+496 
-509 KAVDKVIA
+509 
-517 KGTKGQDV
+517 
-525 DVAESDIAFKTV
+525 
-537 YTEDPELEFGQEKIV
+537 
-552 TEGVLGV
+552 
-559 KRTTKTYVT
+559 
-568 QKGVRT
+568 
-574 KDEPSIKE
+574 
-582 EVLKEAVDKVVARGS
+582 S
-597 KPAVATKELDYKTTY
+597 KSVVATKELDYKTKY

-632 HEISTVTHSFNSET
+632 HETSTVTHSFNAET

-709 TITYSFNSETGE
+709 TITYR
-721 VTANEPKV
+721 
-729 EKTESVDE
+729 
-737 VISVGTKPVVTT
+737 
-749 KDLDYKTKYV
+749 
-759 EDKES
+759 
-764 EAGKKTVVTKGS
+764 
-776 KGHETT
+776 
-782 TITYSFNSETGE
+782 FNSETGE

-822 METEFKTEKRENKD
+822 RETEFKTEKRENKD

-858 YYLDPDTGEVKENKP
+858 YYLNPDTGEVKENKP

-885 EVGTQAEKVL
+885 EVGTLAEKVL

>member
-1 MRKWKQRC
+1 MRKWKQSC

-28 PFVETTKVYAQEKE
+28 PFVETTKVYAQEN
-42 DGYSNSL
+42 SNVNGNTL
-49 KFSGTATTSK
+49 TFTAKSREEINRTTEK
-59 SQVTYHDPMDLIQ
+59 KIKPMDLLVLL
-72 IIDLSGSL
+72 DFSGSNIDNITKMF
-80 SDSEFERA
+80 SDLKSL
-88 NGVAGGRKQ
+88 VST
-97 QINDMIYVIENK
+97 MS
-109 LTDED
+109 DED
-114 HVMLAFYGT
+114 QIWLFSYDT
-123 NTEDS
+123 NRADS
-128 YKIGDREGSDITR
+128 YKAKNSEIASGKPMNKKNLINLLENNKLSFSFLGSTDADKFKDLFKTEGWNVTEESIGKDFSEIYDNYSG
-141 LLTKKE
+141 KK
-147 AIDLLKELNSNEEV
+147 N
-161 HSMSL
+161 
-166 SSSLIY
+166 
-172 SYVSPLLESK
+172 SYVST
-182 KYSVSKNFPI
+182 I
-192 GTGFE
+192 
-197 DVYKAQPNRNKQVS
+197 
-211 VLQFTDDWTVS
+211 QFTDEWLISET
-222 SGTNENIDTSFAD
+222 IDIQYAT
-235 WAKSNAKTFMTVID
+235 WAKNHAKTFYTVTYNAND
-249 SVNGRNT
+249 RSRSVT
-256 LSVSQLEKAGH
+256 SMEAAGH
-267 PNIKVFTK
+267 NNIFISNAST
-275 LDTPNRQEDIAKL
+275 NESERQKAINAQFAK
-288 FESTAL
+288 TA
-294 VVVNKTVKQKGTV
+294 VEEIKEERVSVKQKGTV

-361 VERSIRSSVTVD
+361 VERSIRSFVTVD

-430 ITKPKVDRI
+430 VTKPKVDRI

-496 RVGEPAITEKILK
+496 RVGDPAVTEKILK

-525 DVAESDIAFKTV
+525 DVAESDIAFKTI

-552 TEGVLGV
+552 TEGVVGV

-597 KPAVATKELDYKTTY
+597 KSA
-612 VEDKES
+612 
-618 EAGKK
+618 
-623 TVVTKGSKG
+623 
-632 HEISTVTHSFNSET
+632 
-646 GEVTANEPKVEKTES
+646 
-661 VDEVIS
+661 
-667 VGTKPVVTTKDLDY
+667 VTTKDLDY
-681 KTKYVEDKESEAG
+681 KTKYVEDKDSEAG

-729 EKTESVDE
+729 EKTE
-737 VISVGTKPVVTT
+737 P
-749 KDLDYKTKYV
+749 
-759 EDKES
+759 
-764 EAGKKTVVTKGS
+764 
-776 KGHETT
+776 
-782 TITYSFNSETGE
+782 
-794 VTANEPKVEKTES
+794 

-822 METEFKTEKRENKD
+822 RETEFKTEKRENKD

-858 YYLDPDTGEVKENKP
+858 YYLNPDTGEVKENKP

>member
-1 MRKWKQRC
+1 MKKWKKRC
-9 SVILG
+9 IVILG

-28 PFVETTKVYAQEKE
+28 PFVETTKVYAQEKG

-49 KFSGTATTSK
+49 KFSGTTTTSK

-114 HVMLAFYGT
+114 HVMLAFNGT

-166 SSSLIY
+166 SSSLIS

-197 DVYKAQPNRNKQVS
+197 DVYKAQTNKNKQVS
-211 VLQFTDDWTVS
+211 VLQFTDDWS
-222 SGTNENIDTSFAD
+222 SYYTHENIDTSFAD

-249 SVNGRNT
+249 SKDGKNT
-256 LSVSQLEKAGH
+256 NSYEQLVKAGH

-294 VVVNKTVKQKGTV
+294 VVVNKTIKQKGTV

-361 VERSIRSSVTVD
+361 VERSIRGSVTVD

-471 QTKVVTEGAVGQK
+471 QTKVLTEGAVGQT

-496 RVGEPAITEKILK
+496 RVGDPTVTEKILK

-552 TEGVLGV
+552 TEGVLGI

-597 KPAVATKELDYKTTY
+597 KSAVATKELDYKTT
-612 VEDKES
+612 
-618 EAGKK
+618 
-623 TVVTKGSKG
+623 
-632 HEISTVTHSFNSET
+632 
-646 GEVTANEPKVEKTES
+646 
-661 VDEVIS
+661 
-667 VGTKPVVTTKDLDY
+667 
-681 KTKYVEDKESEAG
+681 YVEDKESEAG

-729 EKTESVDE
+729 EKTEPIDE

-822 METEFKTEKRENKD
+822 RETEFKTEKRENKD

-850 GRETITTT
+850 GRETVTTT
-858 YYLDPDTGEVKENKP
+858 YYLNPDTGEVKENKP

-885 EVGTQAEKVL
+885 EVGTQIEKVL

-907 LTGMIGIVLGISV
+907 LTGMIGIALGISV
-920 IIYRKLNKK
+920 IIYKKLNKK

>member
-1 MRKWKQRC
+1 MRKWKQSC

-14 LTVLGFANLVEVVT
+14 LTVLGFANLVEIVT
-28 PFVETTKVYAQEKE
+28 PFVETTKVYAQEN
-42 DGYSNSL
+42 SNVNGNTL
-49 KFSGTATTSK
+49 TFTAKSREEINRTTEK
-59 SQVTYHDPMDLIQ
+59 KIKPMDLLVVL
-72 IIDLSGSL
+72 DFSGSNTANITKMF
-80 SDSEFERA
+80 SDLKSL
-88 NGVAGGRKQ
+88 VST
-97 QINDMIYVIENK
+97 MS
-109 LTDED
+109 DED
-114 HVMLAFYGT
+114 QIWLFSYDS
-123 NTEDS
+123 NLPDS
-128 YKIGDREGSDITR
+128 YKVKSSVIASGIASGKPMNKKNLIKLLENKQITDQYDFQGLFRKEGWNVSEDSIGKGFSEIYDNYSG
-141 LLTKKE
+141 KK
-147 AIDLLKELNSNEEV
+147 N
-161 HSMSL
+161 
-166 SSSLIY
+166 
-172 SYVSPLLESK
+172 SYVST
-182 KYSVSKNFPI
+182 I
-192 GTGFE
+192 
-197 DVYKAQPNRNKQVS
+197 
-211 VLQFTDDWTVS
+211 QFTDEWTI
-222 SGTNENIDTSFAD
+222 GEEIDVQYAT
-235 WAKSNAKTFMTVID
+235 WAKNHAKTFYTVTYNANE
-249 SVNGRNT
+249 SS
-256 LSVSQLEKAGH
+256 LSVQSMKAAGH
-267 PNIKVFTK
+267 NNIFISDASTTELERQKAINAQFAKTAVEEIKEEKV
-275 LDTPNRQEDIAKL
+275 
-288 FESTAL
+288 S
-294 VVVNKTVKQKGTV
+294 VKQKGTV

-361 VERSIRSSVTVD
+361 VERSIRGSVTVD

-496 RVGEPAITEKILK
+496 RVGEAAVTEKILK

-582 EVLKEAVDKVVARGS
+582 EVVKEAVDKVVARGS
-597 KPAVATKELDYKTTY
+597 KAAVETKELDYKTTY
-612 VEDKES
+612 VEDKDS

-632 HEISTVTHSFNSET
+632 HETSTVTHSFNSET
-646 GEVTANEPKVEKTES
+646 GEVTSNEPKVEKTES

-667 VGTKPVVTTKDLDY
+667 VGTKSVDTTKDLDY

-729 EKTESVDE
+729 EKTE
-737 VISVGTKPVVTT
+737 P
-749 KDLDYKTKYV
+749 
-759 EDKES
+759 
-764 EAGKKTVVTKGS
+764 
-776 KGHETT
+776 
-782 TITYSFNSETGE
+782 
-794 VTANEPKVEKTES
+794 
-807 VDEVISVGTKPKVEI
+807 VDEVISVGTKPKVE
-822 METEFKTEKRENKD
+822 MRETEFKTEKRENKD

-858 YYLDPDTGEVKENKP
+858 YYLNPDTGEVKENKP
-873 SLEKVDPVNEII
+873 TLEKVDPVNEII
-885 EVGTQAEKVL
+885 EVGTKVEKVL

-907 LTGMIGIVLGISV
+907 LTGIVGIALGISV

>member
-97 QINDMIYVIENK
+97 QINDMIYVIESK

-147 AIDLLKELNSNEEV
+147 AIDLLKELNSNEAV

-166 SSSLIY
+166 SSSLIS
-172 SYVSPLLESK
+172 SYISPLLESK

-197 DVYKAQPNRNKQVS
+197 DVYKAQTNKNKQVS
-211 VLQFTDDWTVS
+211 VLQFTDDWS
-222 SGTNENIDTSFAD
+222 SYYTHENIDTSFAD

-249 SVNGRNT
+249 SKDGKNT
-256 LSVSQLEKAGH
+256 NSYEQLVKAGH

-457 FNTTYT
+457 FKTTYT

-496 RVGEPAITEKILK
+496 RVGDPTVTEKILK

-552 TEGVLGV
+552 TEGVLGI

-597 KPAVATKELDYKTTY
+597 KSAVATKELDYKTTY

-632 HEISTVTHSFNSET
+632 HETSTVTHSFNSET

-699 TKGSKGHETT
+699 TKGSKGHEKTK
-709 TITYSFNSETGE
+709 ITYSFNSETGE

-737 VISVGTKPVVTT
+737 VISVG
-749 KDLDYKTKYV
+749 
-759 EDKES
+759 
-764 EAGKKTVVTKGS
+764 
-776 KGHETT
+776 
-782 TITYSFNSETGE
+782 I
-794 VTANEPKVEKTES
+794 
-807 VDEVISVGTKPKVEI
+807 KPKVEI
-822 METEFKTEKRENKD
+822 RETEFKTEKRENKD
-836 LKKGEEKIIQAGVK
+836 LKKGEEKIVQAGVK

-858 YYLDPDTGEVKENKP
+858 YYLNPDTGEVKENKP

-920 IIYRKLNKK
+920 MIYRKLNKK

>member
-1 MRKWKQRC
+1 MKKWKKRC
-9 SVILG
+9 IVILG

-28 PFVETTKVYAQEKE
+28 PFVETTKVYAQEKG

-49 KFSGTATTSK
+49 KFSGTTTTSK

-114 HVMLAFYGT
+114 HVMLAFNGT

-166 SSSLIY
+166 SSSLIS

-197 DVYKAQPNRNKQVS
+197 DVYKAQTNKNKQVS
-211 VLQFTDDWTVS
+211 VLQFTDDWS
-222 SGTNENIDTSFAD
+222 SYYTHENIDTSFAD

-249 SVNGRNT
+249 SKDGKNT
-256 LSVSQLEKAGH
+256 NSYEQLVKAGH

-294 VVVNKTVKQKGTV
+294 VVVNKTIKQKGTV

-457 FNTTYT
+457 FKTTYT

-496 RVGEPAITEKILK
+496 RVGDPTVTEKILK

-552 TEGVLGV
+552 TEGVLGI

-597 KPAVATKELDYKTTY
+597 KSAVATKELDYKTTY

-632 HEISTVTHSFNSET
+632 HETSTVTHSFNSET
-646 GEVTANEPKVEKTES
+646 GEVTANEPKVEK
-661 VDEVIS
+661 I
-667 VGTKPVVTTKDLDY
+667 
-681 KTKYVEDKESEAG
+681 
-694 KKTVV
+694 
-699 TKGSKGHETT
+699 
-709 TITYSFNSETGE
+709 
-721 VTANEPKV
+721 
-729 EKTESVDE
+729 ESVDE

-822 METEFKTEKRENKD
+822 METEFKSEKRENKN
-836 LKKGEEKIIQAGVK
+836 LKTGEEKIIQAGVK

>member
-1 MRKWKQRC
+1 MRKWKQSC

-14 LTVLGFANLVEVVT
+14 LTVLGFANLVEIVT
-28 PFVETTKVYAQEKE
+28 PFVETTKVYAQEN
-42 DGYSNSL
+42 SNVNGNTL
-49 KFSGTATTSK
+49 TFTAKSREEINRTTEK
-59 SQVTYHDPMDLIQ
+59 KIKPMDLLVVL
-72 IIDLSGSL
+72 DFSGSNTANITKMF
-80 SDSEFERA
+80 SDLKSL
-88 NGVAGGRKQ
+88 VST
-97 QINDMIYVIENK
+97 MS
-109 LTDED
+109 DED
-114 HVMLAFYGT
+114 QIWLFSYDS
-123 NTEDS
+123 NLPDS
-128 YKIGDREGSDITR
+128 YKVKSSVIASGIASGKPMNKKNLIKLLENKQITDQYDFQGLFRKEGWNVSEDSIGKGFSEIYDNYSG
-141 LLTKKE
+141 KK
-147 AIDLLKELNSNEEV
+147 N
-161 HSMSL
+161 
-166 SSSLIY
+166 
-172 SYVSPLLESK
+172 SYVST
-182 KYSVSKNFPI
+182 I
-192 GTGFE
+192 
-197 DVYKAQPNRNKQVS
+197 
-211 VLQFTDDWTVS
+211 QFTDEWTI
-222 SGTNENIDTSFAD
+222 GEEIDVQYAT
-235 WAKSNAKTFMTVID
+235 WAKNHAKTFYTVTYNANE
-249 SVNGRNT
+249 SS
-256 LSVSQLEKAGH
+256 LSVQSMKAAGH
-267 PNIKVFTK
+267 NNIFISDASTNELERQKAINAQFAKTAVEEIKEEKV
-275 LDTPNRQEDIAKL
+275 
-288 FESTAL
+288 S
-294 VVVNKTVKQKGTV
+294 VKQKGTV

-361 VERSIRSSVTVD
+361 VERSIRGSVTVD

-496 RVGEPAITEKILK
+496 RVGEAAVTEKILK

-582 EVLKEAVDKVVARGS
+582 EVVKEAVDKVVARGS
-597 KPAVATKELDYKTTY
+597 KAAVETKELDYKTTY
-612 VEDKES
+612 VEDK
-618 EAGKK
+618 
-623 TVVTKGSKG
+623 
-632 HEISTVTHSFNSET
+632 
-646 GEVTANEPKVEKTES
+646 
-661 VDEVIS
+661 D
-667 VGTKPVVTTKDLDY
+667 
-681 KTKYVEDKESEAG
+681 SEAG

-807 VDEVISVGTKPKVEI
+807 VDEAISVGTKPKVEI
-822 METEFKTEKRENKD
+822 KETEFKTEKRENKD

-858 YYLDPDTGEVKENKP
+858 YYLNPDTGEVKENKP
-873 SLEKVDPVNEII
+873 TLEKVDPVNEII

-907 LTGMIGIVLGISV
+907 LTGIVGIALGISV

>member
-28 PFVETTKVYAQEKE
+28 PFVETTKVYAQEN
-42 DGYSNSL
+42 SNVNGNTL
-49 KFSGTATTSK
+49 TFTAKSREEINRTTEK
-59 SQVTYHDPMDLIQ
+59 KIKPMDLLVLLDFSPSNNSNITKMFS
-72 IIDLSGSL
+72 DLKSL
-80 SDSEFERA
+80 VSTMS
-88 NGVAGGRKQ
+88 
-97 QINDMIYVIENK
+97 
-109 LTDED
+109 DED
-114 HVMLAFYGT
+114 QIWLFSYDMNFK
-123 NTEDS
+123 DS
-128 YKIGDREGSDITR
+128 YKAKRSEIASGKPMNKKNLIN
-141 LLTKKE
+141 LLE
-147 AIDLLKELNSNEEV
+147 NKELSF
-161 HSMSL
+161 L
-166 SSSLIY
+166 SRDTAAYKFKDLFKTEGWNVSGDSIGKDFSEIY
-172 SYVSPLLESK
+172 NNYSGKKNSYVST
-182 KYSVSKNFPI
+182 I
-192 GTGFE
+192 
-197 DVYKAQPNRNKQVS
+197 
-211 VLQFTDDWTVS
+211 QFTDEWQGD
-222 SGTNENIDTSFAD
+222 EKIDVQYAN
-235 WAKSNAKTFMTVID
+235 WAKNHAKTFYTVTYNANESSY
-249 SVNGRNT
+249 SV
-256 LSVSQLEKAGH
+256 EAMKAAGH
-267 PNIKVFTK
+267 NNIFISGYSTNESERQKAINAQFAKTAVEEIKEEKV
-275 LDTPNRQEDIAKL
+275 
-288 FESTAL
+288 S
-294 VVVNKTVKQKGTV
+294 VKQKGTV

-496 RVGEPAITEKILK
+496 RVGDPAVTEKILK

-597 KPAVATKELDYKTTY
+597 KSAVATKELDYKTKY

-632 HEISTVTHSFNSET
+632 HETSTVTHSFNSET

-681 KTKYVEDKESEAG
+681 KTKYVEDKDSEAG

-737 VISVGTKPVVTT
+737 VISVG
-749 KDLDYKTKYV
+749 
-759 EDKES
+759 
-764 EAGKKTVVTKGS
+764 
-776 KGHETT
+776 
-782 TITYSFNSETGE
+782 I
-794 VTANEPKVEKTES
+794 
-807 VDEVISVGTKPKVEI
+807 KPKVEI
-822 METEFKTEKRENKD
+822 RETEFKTEKRENKD
-836 LKKGEEKIIQAGVK
+836 LKKGEEKIVQAGVK

-858 YYLDPDTGEVKENKP
+858 YYLNPDTGEVKENKP

-907 LTGMIGIVLGISV
+907 LTGIIGIALGISV
-920 IIYRKLNKK
+920 IIYRKLKKK

>member
-1 MRKWKQRC
+1 MKKWKKRF

-14 LTVLGFANLVEVVT
+14 LAVLGFPNLVEVVT

-49 KFSGTATTSK
+49 KFSGTTTTSK

-166 SSSLIY
+166 SSSLIS

-197 DVYKAQPNRNKQVS
+197 DVYKAQTNKNKQVS
-211 VLQFTDDWTVS
+211 VLQFTDDWS
-222 SGTNENIDTSFAD
+222 SYYTHENIDTSFAD

-249 SVNGRNT
+249 SKDGKNT
-256 LSVSQLEKAGH
+256 NSYEQLVKAGH

-294 VVVNKTVKQKGTV
+294 VVVNKTIKQKGTV

-457 FNTTYT
+457 FKTTYT

-496 RVGEPAITEKILK
+496 RVGDPAVTEKILK

-552 TEGVLGV
+552 TEGVVGV

-597 KPAVATKELDYKTTY
+597 KSAVATKELDYKTT
-612 VEDKES
+612 
-618 EAGKK
+618 
-623 TVVTKGSKG
+623 
-632 HEISTVTHSFNSET
+632 
-646 GEVTANEPKVEKTES
+646 
-661 VDEVIS
+661 
-667 VGTKPVVTTKDLDY
+667 
-681 KTKYVEDKESEAG
+681 YVEDKESEAG

-749 KDLDYKTKYV
+749 KELDYKTKYI
-759 EDKES
+759 EDKDS

-807 VDEVISVGTKPKVEI
+807 VDEVISVGIKPKVEI
-822 METEFKTEKRENKD
+822 RETEFKTEKRENKD

-873 SLEKVDPVNEII
+873 TLEKVDPVNEII
-885 EVGTQAEKVL
+885 EVGTQVEKVL

-907 LTGMIGIVLGISV
+907 LTGMIGIALGISV

>member
-28 PFVETTKVYAQEKE
+28 PFVETTKVYAQEN
-42 DGYSNSL
+42 SNVNGNTL
-49 KFSGTATTSK
+49 TFTAKSREEINRTTEK
-59 SQVTYHDPMDLIQ
+59 KIKPMDLLVVLDFSASNNSNITKMFS
-72 IIDLSGSL
+72 DLKSL
-80 SDSEFERA
+80 VSTMS
-88 NGVAGGRKQ
+88 
-97 QINDMIYVIENK
+97 
-109 LTDED
+109 DED
-114 HVMLAFYGT
+114 QIWLFSYDMNFK
-123 NTEDS
+123 DS
-128 YKIGDREGSDITR
+128 YKAKRSEIASGKPMNKKNLINLLENKKLSFSFLGSTAAYKFKDLFKTEGWNVSGDSIGKDFSEIYNNYSG
-141 LLTKKE
+141 KK
-147 AIDLLKELNSNEEV
+147 N
-161 HSMSL
+161 
-166 SSSLIY
+166 
-172 SYVSPLLESK
+172 SYVST
-182 KYSVSKNFPI
+182 I
-192 GTGFE
+192 
-197 DVYKAQPNRNKQVS
+197 
-211 VLQFTDDWTVS
+211 QFTDEWQGD
-222 SGTNENIDTSFAD
+222 EKIDVQYAN
-235 WAKSNAKTFMTVID
+235 WAKNHAKTFYTVTYNANESSH
-249 SVNGRNT
+249 SVE
-256 LSVSQLEKAGH
+256 VMKAAGH
-267 PNIKVFTK
+267 NNIFISGYST
-275 LDTPNRQEDIAKL
+275 NESERQKAINAQFAK
-288 FESTAL
+288 TA
-294 VVVNKTVKQKGTV
+294 VEEIKEETVSVKQKGTV
-307 SISPEADLTL
+307 SIIPEADLTL

-339 SWSGDLDNGSYTVN
+339 SWSGDLDNGSYTVH

-496 RVGEPAITEKILK
+496 RVGDPAVTEKILK

-597 KPAVATKELDYKTTY
+597 KSAVATKELDYKTTY

-632 HEISTVTHSFNSET
+632 HEI
-646 GEVTANEPKVEKTES
+646 
-661 VDEVIS
+661 
-667 VGTKPVVTTKDLDY
+667 
-681 KTKYVEDKESEAG
+681 
-694 KKTVV
+694 
-699 TKGSKGHETT
+699 T

-721 VTANEPKV
+721 VTTNEPKV
-729 EKTESVDE
+729 EKT
-737 VISVGTKPVVTT
+737 K
-749 KDLDYKTKYV
+749 
-759 EDKES
+759 
-764 EAGKKTVVTKGS
+764 
-776 KGHETT
+776 
-782 TITYSFNSETGE
+782 
-794 VTANEPKVEKTES
+794 S
-807 VDEVISVGTKPKVEI
+807 VDEVISVGTKPKVE
-822 METEFKTEKRENKD
+822 MRETEFKTEKRENKD
-836 LKKGEEKIIQAGVK
+836 LKKGEEKIIQVGVK

-858 YYLDPDTGEVKENKP
+858 YSLNPDTGEVKENKP

-885 EVGTQAEKVL
+885 EVGTKVEKVL

-907 LTGMIGIVLGISV
+907 LTGMIGIALGISV

>member
-14 LTVLGFANLVEVVT
+14 LVVLGFANLVEVVT
-28 PFVETTKVYAQEKE
+28 PFVETTSVYAQEN
-42 DGYSNSL
+42 SNVNGNTL
-49 KFSGTATTSK
+49 TFTAKSREEINRTTEK
-59 SQVTYHDPMDLIQ
+59 KTKPMDLLVVLDFSPSNVSNFAKMFS
-72 IIDLSGSL
+72 DLKSL
-80 SDSEFERA
+80 ISTMS
-88 NGVAGGRKQ
+88 
-97 QINDMIYVIENK
+97 
-109 LTDED
+109 DED
-114 HVMLAFYGT
+114 QIWLFSYDL
-123 NTEDS
+123 NLPDS
-128 YKIGDREGSDITR
+128 YKAKSSVIASGIASGKPMNKKNLIKLLENKQITDQYDFQGLFRKEGWNVSEDSIGKGFSEIYDNYSG
-141 LLTKKE
+141 KK
-147 AIDLLKELNSNEEV
+147 N
-161 HSMSL
+161 
-166 SSSLIY
+166 
-172 SYVSPLLESK
+172 SYVST
-182 KYSVSKNFPI
+182 I
-192 GTGFE
+192 
-197 DVYKAQPNRNKQVS
+197 
-211 VLQFTDDWTVS
+211 QFTDEWTV
-222 SGTNENIDTSFAD
+222 GEEIDVQYAT
-235 WAKSNAKTFMTVID
+235 WAKNHAKTFYTVTYNANE
-249 SVNGRNT
+249 SS
-256 LSVSQLEKAGH
+256 LSVQSMKAAGH
-267 PNIKVFTK
+267 NNIFISDASTTELERQKAINDQFAKTAVEEIKEEKV
-275 LDTPNRQEDIAKL
+275 
-288 FESTAL
+288 S
-294 VVVNKTVKQKGTV
+294 VKQKGTV

-389 AFETKYEEDPS
+389 AFETKYEEDSS
-400 LAAGQEKEKQAGSEG
+400 LATGQEKEKQAGSEG

-471 QTKVVTEGAVGQK
+471 QTKVVTEGAIGQK

-496 RVGEPAITEKILK
+496 RVGEPVTTEKILK

-537 YTEDPELEFGQEKIV
+537 YTEDPELEFGQEKIL
-552 TEGVLGV
+552 TEGVVGV

-582 EVLKEAVDKVVARGS
+582 EIVKEAVDKVVARGS
-597 KPAVATKELDYKTTY
+597 KEAVATKELDYKTKY
-612 VEDKES
+612 VEDKDS

-632 HEISTVTHSFNSET
+632 HETTTVTHSFNSET

-667 VGTKPVVTTKDLDY
+667 VGTKSVVTTKDLDY

-709 TITYSFNSETGE
+709 TITYS
-721 VTANEPKV
+721 
-729 EKTESVDE
+729 
-737 VISVGTKPVVTT
+737 
-749 KDLDYKTKYV
+749 L
-759 EDKES
+759 
-764 EAGKKTVVTKGS
+764 
-776 KGHETT
+776 
-782 TITYSFNSETGE
+782 NSETGE

-822 METEFKTEKRENKD
+822 RETEFKTEKRENKD

-858 YYLDPDTGEVKENKP
+858 YYLNPDTGEVKENKP
-873 SLEKVDPVNEII
+873 SLEKVDPVSEII
-885 EVGTQAEKVL
+885 EVGTKVEKVL

-900 SLSNFLT
+900 SLSNLLT
-907 LTGMIGIVLGISV
+907 LTGMIGIALGISV
-920 IIYRKLNKK
+920 IIYKKLNKK

>member
-1 MRKWKQRC
+1 MKKWKKRF

-14 LTVLGFANLVEVVT
+14 LAVLGFPNLVEVVT
-28 PFVETTKVYAQEKE
+28 PFVEITKVYAQEKE

-49 KFSGTATTSK
+49 KFSGTTTTSK

-166 SSSLIY
+166 SSSLIS

-197 DVYKAQPNRNKQVS
+197 DVYKAQTNRNKQVS

-222 SGTNENIDTSFAD
+222 SGANENIDTSFAD

-294 VVVNKTVKQKGTV
+294 VVVNKTIKQKGTV

-332 TITNNTV
+332 TITDNTV
-339 SWSGDLDNGSYTVN
+339 SWSGDLDDGSYTVH

-471 QTKVVTEGAVGQK
+471 QTKVVTEGSVGQK

-496 RVGEPAITEKILK
+496 RVGDPVTTEKILK

-525 DVAESDIAFKTV
+525 DVAESDVAFKTV
-537 YTEDPELEFGQEKIV
+537 YTEDPELEFGQEKIL
-552 TEGVLGV
+552 TEGVVGV

-597 KPAVATKELDYKTTY
+597 KSAVATKELDYKTT
-612 VEDKES
+612 
-618 EAGKK
+618 
-623 TVVTKGSKG
+623 
-632 HEISTVTHSFNSET
+632 
-646 GEVTANEPKVEKTES
+646 
-661 VDEVIS
+661 
-667 VGTKPVVTTKDLDY
+667 
-681 KTKYVEDKESEAG
+681 YVEDKESEAG

-729 EKTESVDE
+729 EKT
-737 VISVGTKPVVTT
+737 K
-749 KDLDYKTKYV
+749 
-759 EDKES
+759 
-764 EAGKKTVVTKGS
+764 
-776 KGHETT
+776 
-782 TITYSFNSETGE
+782 
-794 VTANEPKVEKTES
+794 S
-807 VDEVISVGTKPKVEI
+807 VDEVISVGTKPKVE
-822 METEFKTEKRENKD
+822 MRETEFKTEKRENKD

-858 YYLDPDTGEVKENKP
+858 YYLDPETGEVKENKP

>member
-1 MRKWKQRC
+1 MRKWKQGC

-28 PFVETTKVYAQEKE
+28 PFIETTRVYAQEN
-42 DGYSNSL
+42 SNVNGNTL
-49 KFSGTATTSK
+49 TFTAKSREEIIHTTEK
-59 SQVTYHDPMDLIQ
+59 KIKPMDLLVVL
-72 IIDLSGSL
+72 DFSGSNTDNITKMF
-80 SDSEFERA
+80 SDLKSLVSTMSDEDQIWLFSYDFNLPDSYKAKRSEIA
-88 NGVAGGRKQ
+88 SGKPMNKKNL
-97 QINDMIYVIENK
+97 IKLLENK
-109 LTDED
+109 QPDANVFRIINEFKDLFKKEGWD
-114 HVMLAFYGT
+114 V
-123 NTEDS
+123 TEDS
-128 YKIGDREGSDITR
+128 I
-141 LLTKKE
+141 KKGFSE
-147 AIDLLKELNSNEEV
+147 
-161 HSMSL
+161 
-166 SSSLIY
+166 IY
-172 SYVSPLLESK
+172 DNYSGKKNSYVST
-182 KYSVSKNFPI
+182 I
-192 GTGFE
+192 
-197 DVYKAQPNRNKQVS
+197 
-211 VLQFTDDWTVS
+211 QFTDGWDY
-222 SGTNENIDTSFAD
+222 GEKIDIQYAN
-235 WAKSNAKTFMTVID
+235 WAKNHAKTFYTVTYNANERSY
-249 SVNGRNT
+249 SVEAMKAVGHNNIFISDASTTELERQKAINDQFAKT
-256 LSVSQLEKAGH
+256 AIEEIKEEKVS
-267 PNIKVFTK
+267 
-275 LDTPNRQEDIAKL
+275 
-288 FESTAL
+288 
-294 VVVNKTVKQKGTV
+294 VKQKGTV

-317 TSAELVSPNGQKTPL
+317 TSAELVAPNGQKTPL

-389 AFETKYEEDPS
+389 AFETKYEEDSS

-415 SQLVSLKDGKVISTT
+415 SQLLSLKDGKVISTT

-439 VLRGTK
+439 VLRG
-445 GSDVEVKTEDIP
+445 
-457 FNTTYT
+457 
-463 EDPELEIG
+463 
-471 QTKVVTEGAVGQK
+471 
-484 EITKTYVTQSGK
+484 
-496 RVGEPAITEKILK
+496 
-509 KAVDKVIA
+509 
-517 KGTKGQDV
+517 
-525 DVAESDIAFKTV
+525 
-537 YTEDPELEFGQEKIV
+537 
-552 TEGVLGV
+552 
-559 KRTTKTYVT
+559 
-568 QKGVRT
+568 
-574 KDEPSIKE
+574 
-582 EVLKEAVDKVVARGS
+582 S
-597 KPAVATKELDYKTTY
+597 KSAVATKELDYKTT
-612 VEDKES
+612 
-618 EAGKK
+618 
-623 TVVTKGSKG
+623 
-632 HEISTVTHSFNSET
+632 
-646 GEVTANEPKVEKTES
+646 
-661 VDEVIS
+661 
-667 VGTKPVVTTKDLDY
+667 
-681 KTKYVEDKESEAG
+681 YVEDKESEAG

-749 KDLDYKTKYV
+749 KELDYKTKYV
-759 EDKES
+759 EDKDS

-822 METEFKTEKRENKD
+822 RETEFKTEKRENKD

-858 YYLDPDTGEVKENKP
+858 YYLNPDTGEVKENKP

-907 LTGMIGIVLGISV
+907 LTGIIGIALGISV
-920 IIYRKLNKK
+920 ITYRKLKKK

>member
-1 MRKWKQRC
+1 MRKWKQSC

-28 PFVETTKVYAQEKE
+28 PFVESTKVYAQEKE

-49 KFSGTATTSK
+49 KFSGTTTTSK

-80 SDSEFERA
+80 SDFEFERA

-128 YKIGDREGSDITR
+128 YVTGDREGSDITR

-147 AIDLLKELNSNEEV
+147 AIDLLKELNSNKEV

-166 SSSLIY
+166 SSSLIR

-235 WAKSNAKTFMTVID
+235 WAKSNAKTFMTVVD
-249 SVNGRNT
+249 SVVGNDA
-256 LSVSQLEKAGH
+256 LSVRQLKKAGH

-317 TSAELVSPNGQKTPL
+317 TSAELVSPNGQKTLL

-496 RVGEPAITEKILK
+496 RVGDPAVTEKILK

-537 YTEDPELEFGQEKIV
+537 YTEDPALEFGQEKIV
-552 TEGVLGV
+552 TEGVVGV

-597 KPAVATKELDYKTTY
+597 KSAVATKELDYKTTY
-612 VEDKES
+612 VEDK
-618 EAGKK
+618 
-623 TVVTKGSKG
+623 
-632 HEISTVTHSFNSET
+632 
-646 GEVTANEPKVEKTES
+646 
-661 VDEVIS
+661 D
-667 VGTKPVVTTKDLDY
+667 
-681 KTKYVEDKESEAG
+681 SEAG

-729 EKTESVDE
+729 EKTE
-737 VISVGTKPVVTT
+737 P
-749 KDLDYKTKYV
+749 
-759 EDKES
+759 
-764 EAGKKTVVTKGS
+764 
-776 KGHETT
+776 
-782 TITYSFNSETGE
+782 
-794 VTANEPKVEKTES
+794 

-822 METEFKTEKRENKD
+822 METEFKTEKRENKN

-907 LTGMIGIVLGISV
+907 LTGIIGIALGISV

>member
-1 MRKWKQRC
+1 MKKWKKRC

-14 LTVLGFANLVEVVT
+14 LVVLGFTNLVEVVT
-28 PFVETTKVYAQEKE
+28 PFVETTRVYAQEKE
-42 DGYSNSL
+42 GGYSNSL
-49 KFSGTATTSK
+49 KFSGTTSTSK
-59 SQVTYHDPMDLIQ
+59 SQVTYHEPMDLIQ

-80 SDSEFERA
+80 SDFEFNRA
-88 NGVAGGRKQ
+88 NGTPGGRKQ

-128 YKIGDREGSDITR
+128 YVTGDREGSDITR

-161 HSMSL
+161 HNISL
-166 SSSLIY
+166 SSSLIGGT
-172 SYVSPLLESK
+172 VSPLLESK

-235 WAKSNAKTFMTVID
+235 WAKSNAKTFMTVVD
-249 SVNGRNT
+249 SVVGNDA
-256 LSVSQLEKAGH
+256 LSVSQLKKAGH

-294 VVVNKTVKQKGTV
+294 VVVNKTIKQKGTV

-389 AFETKYEEDPS
+389 AFETKYEEDSS
-400 LAAGQEKEKQAGSEG
+400 LATGQEKEKQAGSEG

-471 QTKVVTEGAVGQK
+471 QTKVVTEGAIGQK

-496 RVGEPAITEKILK
+496 RVGEPVTTEKILK

-537 YTEDPELEFGQEKIV
+537 YTEDPELEFGQEKIL
-552 TEGVLGV
+552 TEGVVGV

-582 EVLKEAVDKVVARGS
+582 EIVKEAVDKVVARGS
-597 KPAVATKELDYKTTY
+597 KEAVATKELDYKT
-612 VEDKES
+612 
-618 EAGKK
+618 
-623 TVVTKGSKG
+623 
-632 HEISTVTHSFNSET
+632 
-646 GEVTANEPKVEKTES
+646 
-661 VDEVIS
+661 
-667 VGTKPVVTTKDLDY
+667 
-681 KTKYVEDKESEAG
+681 KYVEDK
-694 KKTVV
+694 
-699 TKGSKGHETT
+699 
-709 TITYSFNSETGE
+709 
-721 VTANEPKV
+721 
-729 EKTESVDE
+729 D
-737 VISVGTKPVVTT
+737 
-749 KDLDYKTKYV
+749 
-759 EDKES
+759 S

-822 METEFKTEKRENKD
+822 METEFKTEKRENKN

-907 LTGMIGIVLGISV
+907 LTGIVGIALGISV

>member
-1 MRKWKQRC
+1 MKKWKKRC

-14 LTVLGFANLVEVVT
+14 LVVLGFTNLVEVVT
-28 PFVETTKVYAQEKE
+28 PFVETTRVYAQEKE
-42 DGYSNSL
+42 GGYSNSL
-49 KFSGTATTSK
+49 KFSGTTTTSK

-166 SSSLIY
+166 SSSLIS

-197 DVYKAQPNRNKQVS
+197 DVYKAQTNKNKQVS
-211 VLQFTDDWTVS
+211 VLQFTDDWS
-222 SGTNENIDTSFAD
+222 SYYTHENIDTSFAD

-249 SVNGRNT
+249 SKDGKNT
-256 LSVSQLEKAGH
+256 NSYEQLVKAGH

-288 FESTAL
+288 FESTEL
-294 VVVNKTVKQKGTV
+294 VVVNKTIKQKGTV

-332 TITNNTV
+332 TITNNTI

-361 VERSIRSSVTVD
+361 VERSIRGSVTVD

-457 FNTTYT
+457 FKTTYT

-484 EITKTYVTQSGK
+484 EIIKTYVTQSGK
-496 RVGEPAITEKILK
+496 RVGDPAVTEKIFK

-552 TEGVLGV
+552 TEGVPGV

-632 HEISTVTHSFNSET
+632 HETTTVTHSFNSET

-721 VTANEPKV
+721 V
-729 EKTESVDE
+729 
-737 VISVGTKPVVTT
+737 I
-749 KDLDYKTKYV
+749 
-759 EDKES
+759 
-764 EAGKKTVVTKGS
+764 
-776 KGHETT
+776 
-782 TITYSFNSETGE
+782 
-794 VTANEPKVEKTES
+794 ANEPKVEKTES

>member
-1 MRKWKQRC
+1 M
-9 SVILG
+9 
-14 LTVLGFANLVEVVT
+14 
-28 PFVETTKVYAQEKE
+28 
-42 DGYSNSL
+42 
-49 KFSGTATTSK
+49 
-59 SQVTYHDPMDLIQ
+59 
-72 IIDLSGSL
+72 
-80 SDSEFERA
+80 
-88 NGVAGGRKQ
+88 
-97 QINDMIYVIENK
+97 
-109 LTDED
+109 
-114 HVMLAFYGT
+114 
-123 NTEDS
+123 
-128 YKIGDREGSDITR
+128 
-141 LLTKKE
+141 
-147 AIDLLKELNSNEEV
+147 
-161 HSMSL
+161 
-166 SSSLIY
+166 
-172 SYVSPLLESK
+172 
-182 KYSVSKNFPI
+182 
-192 GTGFE
+192 
-197 DVYKAQPNRNKQVS
+197 
-211 VLQFTDDWTVS
+211 
-222 SGTNENIDTSFAD
+222 
-235 WAKSNAKTFMTVID
+235 
-249 SVNGRNT
+249 
-256 LSVSQLEKAGH
+256 
-267 PNIKVFTK
+267 
-275 LDTPNRQEDIAKL
+275 
-288 FESTAL
+288 
-294 VVVNKTVKQKGTV
+294 
-307 SISPEADLTL
+307 
-317 TSAELVSPNGQKTPL
+317 
-332 TITNNTV
+332 
-339 SWSGDLDNGSYTVN
+339 
-353 YTFTGTPS
+353 
-361 VERSIRSSVTVD
+361 
-373 GKKVD
+373 
-378 EKINTLRPEKI
+378 
-389 AFETKYEEDPS
+389 
-400 LAAGQEKEKQAGSEG
+400 
-415 SQLVSLKDGKVISTT
+415 
-430 ITKPKVDRI
+430 
-439 VLRGTK
+439 
-445 GSDVEVKTEDIP
+445 KTEDIP

-496 RVGEPAITEKILK
+496 RVGDPAVTEKILK
-509 KAVDKVIA
+509 KAVDKVVA

-597 KPAVATKELDYKTTY
+597 KSAVATKELDYKTTY

-632 HEISTVTHSFNSET
+632 HETSTVTH
-646 GEVTANEPKVEKTES
+646 
-661 VDEVIS
+661 
-667 VGTKPVVTTKDLDY
+667 
-681 KTKYVEDKESEAG
+681 
-694 KKTVV
+694 
-699 TKGSKGHETT
+699 
-709 TITYSFNSETGE
+709 SFNSETGE

-858 YYLDPDTGEVKENKP
+858 YYLNPDTGEVKENKP

>member
-1 MRKWKQRC
+1 MKKWKKRF

-14 LTVLGFANLVEVVT
+14 LAVLGFPNLVEVVT
-28 PFVETTKVYAQEKE
+28 PFVEITKVYAQEKE

-49 KFSGTATTSK
+49 KFSGTTTTSK

-166 SSSLIY
+166 SSSLI
-172 SYVSPLLESK
+172 SSHVSPLLESK

-211 VLQFTDDWTVS
+211 VLQFTDDWS
-222 SGTNENIDTSFAD
+222 SYYTHENIDTSFAD

-249 SVNGRNT
+249 SKDGKNT
-256 LSVSQLEKAGH
+256 NSYEQLVKAGH

-275 LDTPNRQEDIAKL
+275 LDTPNRQKDIAKL

-294 VVVNKTVKQKGTV
+294 VVVNKTIKQKGTV

-457 FNTTYT
+457 FKTTYT

-496 RVGEPAITEKILK
+496 RVGDPAVIEKILK

-597 KPAVATKELDYKTTY
+597 KSAVATKE
-612 VEDKES
+612 
-618 EAGKK
+618 
-623 TVVTKGSKG
+623 
-632 HEISTVTHSFNSET
+632 
-646 GEVTANEPKVEKTES
+646 
-661 VDEVIS
+661 
-667 VGTKPVVTTKDLDY
+667 LDY

-737 VISVGTKPVVTT
+737 VISVGTKSVVTT

-782 TITYSFNSETGE
+782 KITYRFNSETGE
-794 VTANEPKVEKTES
+794 VTANEPKIEKTES

-822 METEFKTEKRENKD
+822 RETEFKTEKRENKD

-907 LTGMIGIVLGISV
+907 LTGIIGIVLGISV

>member
-28 PFVETTKVYAQEKE
+28 PFVETTKVYAQEKG

-49 KFSGTATTSK
+49 KFSGTTTTSK

-166 SSSLIY
+166 SSSLIS

-197 DVYKAQPNRNKQVS
+197 DVYKAQTNKNKQVS
-211 VLQFTDDWTVS
+211 VLQFTDDWS
-222 SGTNENIDTSFAD
+222 SYYTHENIDTSFAD

-249 SVNGRNT
+249 SKDGKNT
-256 LSVSQLEKAGH
+256 NSYEQLVKAGH

-496 RVGEPAITEKILK
+496 RVGDPAVTEKILK

-597 KPAVATKELDYKTTY
+597 KSAVATKELDYKTT
-612 VEDKES
+612 
-618 EAGKK
+618 
-623 TVVTKGSKG
+623 
-632 HEISTVTHSFNSET
+632 
-646 GEVTANEPKVEKTES
+646 
-661 VDEVIS
+661 
-667 VGTKPVVTTKDLDY
+667 
-681 KTKYVEDKESEAG
+681 YVEDKESEAG

-822 METEFKTEKRENKD
+822 RETEFKTEKRENKD

-850 GRETITTT
+850 GRETVTTT
-858 YYLDPDTGEVKENKP
+858 YYLNPDTGEVKENKP

-885 EVGTQAEKVL
+885 EVGTQIEKVL

-907 LTGMIGIVLGISV
+907 LTGMIGIALGISV
-920 IIYRKLNKK
+920 IIYKKLNKK

>member
-1 MRKWKQRC
+1 MKKWKKRF

-14 LTVLGFANLVEVVT
+14 LAVLGFPNLVEVVT
-28 PFVETTKVYAQEKE
+28 PFVEITKVYAQEKE

-49 KFSGTATTSK
+49 KFSGTTTTSK

-114 HVMLAFYGT
+114 HVMVAFYGT

-166 SSSLIY
+166 SSSLIS

-182 KYSVSKNFPI
+182 KYSVSKNFPL

-197 DVYKAQPNRNKQVS
+197 DVYKAQSNRNKQVS
-211 VLQFTDDWTVS
+211 VLQFTDDWTVV
-222 SGTNENIDTSFAD
+222 SGSNENIDTSFAD
-235 WAKSNAKTFMTVID
+235 WAKSNAKTFMTVVD
-249 SVNGRNT
+249 TVVGSDA
-256 LSVSQLEKAGH
+256 LSVSQLKKAGH
-267 PNIKVFTK
+267 PNIKIFTK
-275 LDTPNRQEDIAKL
+275 LNTPNRQEDIAKL

-378 EKINTLRPEKI
+378 EKINTLRSEKI

-496 RVGEPAITEKILK
+496 RVGEPVTTEKILK

-574 KDEPSIKE
+574 KNEPSIKE

-597 KPAVATKELDYKTTY
+597 KSAVATKELDYKT
-612 VEDKES
+612 
-618 EAGKK
+618 
-623 TVVTKGSKG
+623 
-632 HEISTVTHSFNSET
+632 
-646 GEVTANEPKVEKTES
+646 
-661 VDEVIS
+661 
-667 VGTKPVVTTKDLDY
+667 
-681 KTKYVEDKESEAG
+681 KYVEDKDSEAG

-759 EDKES
+759 EDKDS

-807 VDEVISVGTKPKVEI
+807 VDEVISVGIKPKVEI
-822 METEFKTEKRENKD
+822 RETEFKTEKRENKD

-907 LTGMIGIVLGISV
+907 LTGIIGIVLGISV

>member
-1 MRKWKQRC
+1 MKKWKKRF

-14 LTVLGFANLVEVVT
+14 LAVLGFPNLVEVVT

-294 VVVNKTVKQKGTV
+294 VVVNKTIKQKGTV

-317 TSAELVSPNGQKTPL
+317 TSAELVSPNGQKTSL
-332 TITNNTV
+332 TITNNNV

-361 VERSIRSSVTVD
+361 VERSIRGSVTVD

-457 FNTTYT
+457 FKTTYT

-496 RVGEPAITEKILK
+496 RVGDPTVTEKILK

-552 TEGVLGV
+552 TEGVLGI

-597 KPAVATKELDYKTTY
+597 KSAVATKELDYKTTY

-632 HEISTVTHSFNSET
+632 HETTTITYSFNSET

-667 VGTKPVVTTKDLDY
+667 VGTKPVVTTKELDY

-749 KDLDYKTKYV
+749 KELDYKTKYV

-858 YYLDPDTGEVKENKP
+858 YYLDPDTGDVKENKP

-907 LTGMIGIVLGISV
+907 LTGIIGIALGISV

>member
-1 MRKWKQRC
+1 MKKWKKRC
-9 SVILG
+9 IVILG

-28 PFVETTKVYAQEKE
+28 PFVETTKVYAQEKG

-49 KFSGTATTSK
+49 KFSGTTTTSK

-114 HVMLAFYGT
+114 HVMLAFNGT

-166 SSSLIY
+166 SSSLIS

-197 DVYKAQPNRNKQVS
+197 DVYKAQTNKNKQVS
-211 VLQFTDDWTVS
+211 VLQFTDDWS
-222 SGTNENIDTSFAD
+222 SYYTHENIDTSFAD

-249 SVNGRNT
+249 SKDGKNT
-256 LSVSQLEKAGH
+256 NSYEQLVKAGH

-294 VVVNKTVKQKGTV
+294 VVVNKTIKQKGTV

-361 VERSIRSSVTVD
+361 VERSIRGSVTVD

-471 QTKVVTEGAVGQK
+471 QTKVLTEGAVGQT

-496 RVGEPAITEKILK
+496 RVGDPTVTEKILK

-552 TEGVLGV
+552 TEGVLGI

-597 KPAVATKELDYKTTY
+597 KSAIATKELDYKTT
-612 VEDKES
+612 
-618 EAGKK
+618 
-623 TVVTKGSKG
+623 
-632 HEISTVTHSFNSET
+632 
-646 GEVTANEPKVEKTES
+646 
-661 VDEVIS
+661 
-667 VGTKPVVTTKDLDY
+667 
-681 KTKYVEDKESEAG
+681 YVEDKESEAG

-729 EKTESVDE
+729 EKTEPIDE

-782 TITYSFNSETGE
+782 KITYRFNSETGE
-794 VTANEPKVEKTES
+794 VTANEPKIEKTES

-822 METEFKTEKRENKD
+822 RETEFKTEKRENKD

-907 LTGMIGIVLGISV
+907 LTGIIGIVLGISV